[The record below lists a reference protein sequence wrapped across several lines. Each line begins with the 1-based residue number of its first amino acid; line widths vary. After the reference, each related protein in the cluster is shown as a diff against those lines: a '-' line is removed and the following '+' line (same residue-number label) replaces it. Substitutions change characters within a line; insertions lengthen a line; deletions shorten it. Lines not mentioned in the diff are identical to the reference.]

1 MWLIVLPGLKI
12 CRSRPCLMFGCGIRP
27 LAHLYICQVLDTAR
41 RMATTMRA
49 LARLT
54 MGAPAVPGV
63 DLVEALLKRAEVA
76 VQAVPALQAAV
87 EEGQVWEEG
96 APVVRGRPW
105 LQRCRL
111 L

>member
-1 MWLIVLPGLKI
+1 
-12 CRSRPCLMFGCGIRP
+12 
-27 LAHLYICQVLDTAR
+27 LDTAR

-87 EEGQVWEEG
+87 EEGQVWEEE
-96 APVVRGRPW
+96 APVVRVLPW

-111 L
+111 LHVRVHLAAIRGSINSSEKGASEPDAPLWCFVPS